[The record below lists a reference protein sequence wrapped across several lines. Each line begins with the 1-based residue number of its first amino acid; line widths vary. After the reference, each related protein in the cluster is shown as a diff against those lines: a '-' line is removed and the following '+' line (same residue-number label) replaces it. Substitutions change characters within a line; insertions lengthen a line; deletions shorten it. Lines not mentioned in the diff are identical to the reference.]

1 MFSGRLDRL
10 GFLIGTA
17 YYLLLYVL
25 LLAGYVFLSQL
36 VGNLG
41 ESDNVTDKFVHPVL
55 TVVGYLLICLF
66 AVLQVSI
73 AIRRWHD
80 MDQTG
85 WLVLLSLIP
94 IVNLIAAIFL
104 LFVSGTSGAN
114 QYGAPNSSRGFK
126 TVLFGKGSSG
136 VVAPD

>member
-1 MFSGRLDRL
+1 MFSGRLGRL

-25 LLAGYVFLSQL
+25 LLAGYVFLNQL

-41 ESDNVTDKFVHPVL
+41 ESDNVIDKFVHPVL
-55 TVVGYLLICLF
+55 TVVGYVLIFLF

-73 AIRRWHD
+73 VIRRWHD

-114 QYGAPNSSRGFK
+114 QYGPPNTSRGFRA
-126 TVLFGKGSSG
+126 VLFGKGSSG
-136 VVAPD
+136 VAVPD

>member
-1 MFSGRLDRL
+1 MFSGRLGRL

-25 LLAGYVFLSQL
+25 LLAGYVFLNQL

-55 TVVGYLLICLF
+55 TVVGYVLIFLF

-73 AIRRWHD
+73 VIRRWHD

-104 LFVSGTSGAN
+104 LFVSGTSGEN
-114 QYGAPNSSRGFK
+114 KYGEPNTSRGFRA
-126 TVLFGKGSSG
+126 VLFGKGSSG
-136 VVAPD
+136 VVTPD

>member
-36 VGNLG
+36 VGKLG

-55 TVVGYLLICLF
+55 TVVGYLLIFML
-66 AVLQVSI
+66 AVLQVGI

-94 IVNLIAAIFL
+94 IVNLIAVIFL

-114 QYGAPNSSRGFK
+114 KYGEPDKSRGVK
-126 TVLFGKGSSG
+126 AVLFGKGSSG